1 MIRCSS
7 VSETEEDPAGSAALW
22 SVISDQVSAGASGPH
37 PCLLLSANISV
48 VFVHPGESLKNMSE
62 DVRRLHYKKTVPH
75 TARSSGVCG
84 DTQTEVSLS
93 WSDHDDDDDVNL
105 INLVISRN
113 FRLADLTG
121 VFARIHL
128 QTK

>member
-1 MIRCSS
+1 MGS
-7 VSETEEDPAGSAALW
+7 PAHW
-22 SVISDQVSAGASGPH
+22 SVVSDQVSGGASVSF

-48 VFVHPGESLKNMSE
+48 VFVHPGEHLKNMTE

-93 WSDHDDDDDVNL
+93 WSDHDDVNL

-113 FRLADLTG
+113 NRLAHLTG
-121 VFARIHL
+121 VFARIYH